1 MTTFRQS
8 EYEELTQQIR
18 EQEEKKK
25 KVGNKSGNREL
36 KISKTMASPRN
47 MLTEKELE
55 CVTTVFRSFETGLR
69 GATIHPSVSLRHKN
83 VFFGGEA
90 AARANRVRECAHIT

>member
-18 EQEEKKK
+18 EQEEKK
-25 KVGNKSGNREL
+25 VGNKSGKREL

-83 VFFGGEA
+83 VFFLGGGPPLVPTE
-90 AARANRVRECAHIT
+90 